1 MNNRKEN
8 SGAEH
13 QLTYRQEIL
22 SKFFGLVQNTD
33 SFYVVGAASMGKTRL
48 LDFLM
53 RGDVQEYYLK
63 EQSKKTW
70 LVRVDLNRMP
80 VVDNWG
86 FYFFEL
92 LLSSIILC
100 CISRKDIEQDILK
113 ELVDIDS
120 EVIKTRDVLFA
131 LRYFEWG
138 VGKICQKYDVKICF
152 LFDEFDEA
160 YRKMPH
166 EIFAQLRAIRDAN
179 KNFLLYTLF
188 LRNPPKKIRAGNDN
202 ESFYELLSRN
212 AIGIGPYGMTDTL
225 NIIQHL
231 EEDWGM
237 QLTSAVK
244 ENIGRVSGGHP
255 GLIKALMS
263 LVKDSAT
270 ASKLDKNTTDWL
282 PWLCKQDSILEE
294 CRKIWLGLDR
304 DERMTLL
311 APFQG
316 QKTIDIY
323 TYNLLVLK
331 GILKENNM
339 FSPFFE
345 YYLKV
350 GLAKKEDA

>member
-22 SKFFGLVQNTD
+22 SRFFGFVQNTD
-33 SFYVVGAASMGKTRL
+33 SFYMVGAASMGKTRL

-53 RGDVQEYYLK
+53 RADIQDHYLK
-63 EQSKKTW
+63 AQSKKTW

-100 CISRKDIEQDILK
+100 CISRKDIDQDILK

-120 EVIKTRDVLFA
+120 ELIKSRDVLFA

-179 KNFLLYTLF
+179 KNFLIYALL

-212 AIGIGPYGMTDTL
+212 AIGIGPYSMTDTL
-225 NIIQHL
+225 NIIQNL

-237 QLTSAVK
+237 QLTPTIK
-244 ENIGRVSGGHP
+244 EKLGQVSGGHP
-255 GLIKALMS
+255 GIIKALMS
-263 LVKDSAT
+263 LVKDPAI
-270 ASKLDKNTTDWL
+270 ASRLENNTDWI
-282 PWLCKQDSILEE
+282 PWFCKQETILEE
-294 CRKIWLGLDR
+294 CRKIWLGLDQ
-304 DERMTLL
+304 DERLTLL
-311 APFQG
+311 APFRG
-316 QKTIDIY
+316 EKSID
-323 TYNLLVLK
+323 TSAFNLLALK
-331 GILKENNM
+331 GILKGNGM

-345 YYLKV
+345 YYLKS
-350 GLAKKEDA
+350 GLAKTDDA

>member
-22 SKFFGLVQNTD
+22 SKFFGFVQNTD

-53 RGDVQEYYLK
+53 RGDVQGHYLK

-100 CISRKDIEQDILK
+100 CISRKDIDEDILK

-120 EVIKTRDVLFA
+120 ELIKTRDVLFA

-179 KNFLLYTLF
+179 KNFLVYTLF
-188 LRNPPKKIRAGNDN
+188 LRNPPKKIRTGNDN

-212 AIGIGPYGMTDTL
+212 AIGIGPYSMTDTL

-231 EEDWGM
+231 EEDWDM
-237 QLTSAVK
+237 QLTPTVK
-244 ENIGRVSGGHP
+244 EKLGQASGGHP
-255 GLIKALMS
+255 GIIKALMT
-263 LVKDSAT
+263 LMKDSAI
-270 ASKLDKNTTDWL
+270 ANRLENNTDWI
-282 PWLCKQDSILEE
+282 PWFCKQETILEE
-294 CRKIWLGLDR
+294 CRKIWLGLDQ
-304 DERMTLL
+304 DERLTLL
-311 APFQG
+311 APFRG
-316 QKTIDIY
+316 EKSID
-323 TYNLLVLK
+323 TSAFNLLALK
-331 GILKENNM
+331 GILKGNGM

-345 YYLKV
+345 YYLKS
-350 GLAKKEDA
+350 GLAKIEDA